1 MYYAMSDLHGK
12 YEKYIAMLEKINF
25 SDEDTMFVIGDV
37 VDRGEKPVEILL
49 DMMKRPNVYPIMG
62 NHEALALYI
71 LKKLTVEITEEN
83 SDSQINAETMNEL
96 IDWISDG
103 GSPTISG
110 FQKLKNSE
118 RLDLLDYISEF
129 PMYEVTDVGERTF
142 IMVHAGLGNFR
153 KGKKLREYTL
163 EELIMT
169 RNDFG
174 TKYFDDDNI
183 YVVTGHTPTLAI
195 TGKPQIYHKN
205 NNICIDCGASYE
217 GGKLAC
223 LCLDN
228 MKEYYV

>member
-25 SDEDTMFVIGDV
+25 SDEDTMFIIGDV

-129 PMYEVTDVGERTF
+129 SMYEVTDVGERTF

-153 KGKKLREYTL
+153 KGKKLRDYTI

-217 GGKLAC
+217 SGKLAC